1 MTSDCR
7 TFGALLARLRQNRL
21 VSPGWLLRLRGGRM
35 LSENVITWYGGVV
48 QVAPASEVKYIVPA
62 FLCS

>member
-7 TFGALLARLRQNRL
+7 TFGALLAKLRQNRL
-21 VSPGWLLRLRGGRM
+21 DSPGWLLRLRGGRM

-48 QVAPASEVKYIVPA
+48 QVAPASELKYIVPA
-62 FLCS
+62 FQCS